1 MKNKLLLTSALVGS
15 VAFAGATFAETKV
28 GGNIET
34 TYNATSENGQDSTRG
49 LGSETNISLSTS
61 QDLDNGL
68 TAKAGFVLENG
79 NSDTEYLVV
88 GNDTFNFAVA
98 NDYGNNLSS
107 TVLPHI
113 SDQAGTIVQRDETAT
128 YDNMPVAN
136 AHNAHHVALNVNG
149 AGGTFTARYT
159 PSLADTRNGASTVT
173 ADGNSATEIM
183 YTGSLGVD
191 GLSVVVGQSEETA
204 ATDNGTEEGK
214 YKKYGIAYNF
224 GQFAVGIEKQ
234 ESEDAAATADQIELD
249 SDKASVTFA
258 ASDKL
263 SLGLVYVETE
273 KKDGGTKAANDE
285 EIIMAQVGYNFG
297 GLGIE
302 LSYADIDNVGNATGD
317 SEALQIRTIT
327 KF

>member
-34 TYNATSENGQDSTRG
+34 TYNATSEDGQDSARG

-68 TAKAGFVLENG
+68 TATAGFTLENG

-98 NDYGNNLSS
+98 SDYGNNLSQ
-107 TVLPHI
+107 TALPHV
-113 SDQAGTIVQRDETAT
+113 SDQAGTIVQRDATAT
-128 YDNMPVAN
+128 YDNIPVAN

-159 PSLADTRNGASTVT
+159 PSLGDTRNGASTVT

-183 YTGSLGVD
+183 YKGSLGVD
-191 GLSVVVGQSEETA
+191 GLSIIVGQGEEKA
-204 ATDNGTEEGK
+204 ATDSGTNDGK
-214 YKKYGIAYNF
+214 HKKYGISYNF
-224 GQFAVGIEKQ
+224 GQFAAGIERQ
-234 ESEDAAATADQIELD
+234 DSEDAAAAGSQIELE
-249 SDKASVTFA
+249 SDKASLTFA
-258 ASDKL
+258 ASDNL

-273 KKDGGTKAANDE
+273 KTDGGAKAANDE
-285 EIIMAQVGYNFG
+285 EIVMAQVGYNFG

-317 SEALQIRTIT
+317 SEAFQIRTIT

>member
-34 TYNATSENGQDSTRG
+34 TYNATSENGSDSTRG

-68 TAKAGFVLENG
+68 TATAGFTLENG
-79 NSDTEYLVV
+79 ASDTEYLVV

-98 NDYGNNLSS
+98 NDYGNNLSM
-107 TVLPHI
+107 TALPHV
-113 SDQAGTIVQRDETAT
+113 SDQAGTVAGADSTVT
-128 YDNMPVAN
+128 YDNIEVAN

-159 PSLADTRNGASTVT
+159 PSLSDTRNGASSVT

-183 YTGSLGVD
+183 YKGSLGVD
-191 GLSVVVGQSEETA
+191 GLSVIVGQGEENA
-204 ATDNGTEEGK
+204 ATNTGK
-214 YKKYGIAYNF
+214 EDGKNKKYGISYNF
-224 GQFAVGIEKQ
+224 GQFAAGIERQ
-234 ESEDAAATADQIELD
+234 ESEDAAAAGSQIELE
-249 SDKASVTFA
+249 SDKASLTFA
-258 ASDKL
+258 ASDNL
-263 SLGLVYVETE
+263 SLGLVYIETE

-285 EIIMAQVGYNFG
+285 EIVMAQVGYNFG

-302 LSYADIDNVGNATGD
+302 LSYADVDNAGNATGD
-317 SEALQIRTIT
+317 SEAFQIRTIT